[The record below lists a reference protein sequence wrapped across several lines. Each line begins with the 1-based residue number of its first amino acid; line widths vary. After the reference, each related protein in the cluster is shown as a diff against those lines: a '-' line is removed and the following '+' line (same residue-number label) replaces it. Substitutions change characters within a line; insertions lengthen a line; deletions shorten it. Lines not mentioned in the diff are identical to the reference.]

1 MKTSR
6 YNFRTVLPDGIA
18 LYFNFYT
25 LNLLAFESAEAY
37 IAEKILHDPAL
48 PDETGLRQL
57 LMDKGFLIDDA
68 IDERAYLHQLHRQA
82 CSQHKGL
89 GLTILPTLACNFRCI
104 YCYEKHA
111 PAEMSPEVEEAL
123 IAFVKERL
131 QPEASLSVTWFG
143 GEPLLKMDVIER
155 LTGAFTTICEERKT
169 KYSASLITNGYL
181 LSRDIATTLTSLK
194 VQHVQVTLDG
204 PAKVHDARRPLKT
217 GEATYQRILDNL
229 KEASPLLRVNLR
241 INIDQTNRGH
251 IIDLIDLLLREGLGK
266 SVHPYLGRTYPYNA
280 VCSDVAGACITD
292 TDFSLLE
299 LETDFELIKRGFHA
313 FRVPQACNTHCLAD
327 SAGAFVITPGGSI
340 VNCWND
346 VAENNA
352 EIGHLLKPQTESMRE
367 NMQRWKAR
375 DPFALEC
382 AECILL
388 PICMGGCPY
397 LYLKNGT
404 VSCHDWKHHLDES
417 LAFYYYLK
425 SLKREGEIA
434 QQFYKAVD
442 EVKELLNP

>member
-1 MKTSR
+1 MKPSR
-6 YNFRTVLPDGIA
+6 YTCTTVLPDRTV
-18 LYFNFYT
+18 LYFNFFT
-25 LNLLAFESAEAY
+25 LNLLAFESAEADK
-37 IAEKILHDPAL
+37 AEKILHDPAL

-82 CSQHKGL
+82 CSQHRGL

-104 YCYEKHA
+104 YCYEKHD

-143 GEPLLKMDVIER
+143 GEPLLKLDVIER
-155 LTGAFTTICEERKT
+155 LTDAFTIICDEKKA
-169 KYSASLITNGYL
+169 KYAAHIITNGYL
-181 LSRDIATTLTSLK
+181 LSGDIAATLTRLK
-194 VQHVQVTLDG
+194 VKSVQVTLDG
-204 PAKVHDARRPLKT
+204 PPDIHDARRPLKNGSGT
-217 GEATYQRILDNL
+217 FKCILENL
-229 KEASPLLRVNLR
+229 KAASPILPVNLR
-241 INIDQTNRGH
+241 INVDQTNRGH

-280 VCSDVAGACITD
+280 VCNDVAVECITD
-292 TDFSLLE
+292 ADFSLLE
-299 LETDFELIKRGFHA
+299 LETEMELVQRDFHS
-313 FRVPQACNTHCLAD
+313 FRVPQARNTHCLAD
-327 SAGAFVITPGGSI
+327 SAGDFVITPGGSI

-367 NMQRWKAR
+367 NKQRWKAR

-434 QQFYKAVD
+434 RQFYKAVD